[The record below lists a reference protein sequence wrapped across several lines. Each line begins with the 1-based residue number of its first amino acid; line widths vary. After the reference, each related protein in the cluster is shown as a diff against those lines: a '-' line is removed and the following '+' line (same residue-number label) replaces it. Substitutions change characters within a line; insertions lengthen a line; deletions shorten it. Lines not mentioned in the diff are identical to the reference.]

1 MIPLF
6 HSANTFAPHLLFLV
20 WAAINLEELK
30 KLARRIKFSDAEAF
44 KTVFAFYH
52 EGIFNFVH
60 YKLGNAAAAED
71 IVQDVF
77 IKLWENRHLIKEER
91 SLKSYLFTIANN
103 LALNY
108 IRHARVAMKFQQEF
122 NEESS
127 LQESPQAAL
136 EKKEAHEKLLAG
148 IAALPEKQRIVFMM
162 SRIEQLSYQ
171 EIAERLDISIKTVE
185 SHIGNALKTLRQSLQ
200 NAAF

>member
-1 MIPLF
+1 MSPLF
-6 HSANTFAPHLLFLV
+6 QNTFGISLFFLV
-20 WAAINLEELK
+20 LTVLDLEEFK

-60 YKLGNAAAAED
+60 YKLGNVAAAED

-77 IKLWENRHLIKEER
+77 IKLWENRHQIKEDR

-108 IRHARVAMKFQQEF
+108 IRHAKIAMKFQQELSA
-122 NEESS
+122 ESS
-127 LQESPQAAL
+127 LQESPQASL

-162 SRIEQLSYQ
+162 SRMEQLSYQ

-185 SHIGNALKTLRQSLQ
+185 SHIGNALKILRQLLQTGSL
-200 NAAF
+200 